1 MLSNKEISKILKL
14 AQQLFELH
22 GANPFKVKGYASAI
36 YTVEQASSPVADFA
50 KNDDLPRIGIKGKMA
65 DKINVILETG
75 TFPELDELIE
85 TTPKGVIEVLNV
97 KGLGA
102 KKVKTL
108 WEEYQ
113 IDSVEKLK
121 EACEKGELASMKGFG
136 EKTQAKILE
145 GILFSESQ
153 HGFFMYA
160 EILPTANEIKDS
172 LTQFSKSVT
181 LTGDIARQ
189 LPVVEVIQFVCEK
202 SNNIINDINSLER
215 LVYNQKES
223 GPFCWRGTD
232 TISGATIEIILSKN
246 LINDIIVHSSS
257 EEHLSLTLNNGQP
270 IYKELN
276 TTIYESEVQFYNQFG
291 FHTIPSYCRE
301 GQIENLFKQ
310 DKEIPAL
317 IQPNEMVGTLHNHST
332 YSDGKHTLEE
342 MANKCIELGLTYF
355 GISDH
360 SKTATYAR
368 GLDENRIL
376 LQHEEIDKLNAG
388 YDNFKIFKGIES
400 DILTDG
406 SLDYAE
412 DVLKSFD
419 FIVASIH
426 SGLEMDIN
434 KATNRLIT
442 AIENPYTTILGH
454 PTGRLLT
461 RREGYPI
468 DHKKVIDACAENG
481 VVIEINANPWRL
493 DIDWTWVS
501 YCMEKGVMLSINP
514 DAHATDGLQ
523 DMYYGTLIGQK
534 GGLTKEMNLNSM
546 SLAQI
551 EAYFTKKK

>member
-1 MLSNKEISKILKL
+1 MLSNKEISRVLKL

-65 DKINVILETG
+65 DKINTILETG

-108 WEEYQ
+108 WEEHN

-121 EACEKGELASMKGFG
+121 EACEQGELASMKGFG

-153 HGFFMYA
+153 QGFFMYA
-160 EILPTANEIKDS
+160 EIMPTANELKEELSKISDS
-172 LTQFSKSVT
+172 ISF
-181 LTGDIARQ
+181 TGDIARQ
-189 LPVVEVIQFVCEK
+189 LPVVETIQFVCKK
-202 SNNIINDINSLER
+202 SPDTTNNINTLER
-215 LVYNQKES
+215 LEYNKKES
-223 GPFCWRGTD
+223 GPFVWRGKD
-232 TISGATIEIILSKN
+232 TISGASIEIILSTS
-246 LINDIIVHSSS
+246 LVNDTITHSSS
-257 EEHLSLTLNNGQP
+257 EEHLSLTLNNGKS
-270 IYKELN
+270 IYKELSS
-276 TTIYESEVQFYNQFG
+276 TPYESETQFYNQFG
-291 FHTIPSYCRE
+291 FHLIPSYCRE
-301 GQIENLFKQ
+301 GQIEHLFKQ
-310 DKEIPAL
+310 DKEALTL
-317 IQPNEMVGTLHNHST
+317 IQPTDMVGTLHNHST
-332 YSDGKHTLEE
+332 YSDGKHTLAE
-342 MANKCIELGLTYF
+342 MANKCIELGLTYL

-368 GLDENRIL
+368 GLDESRIIQ
-376 LQHEEIDKLNAG
+376 QHEEIDKLNAG

-406 SLDYAE
+406 SLDYAD

-468 DHKKVIDACAENG
+468 DHKKVIDACADNN
-481 VVIEINANPWRL
+481 VVIEINSNPWRL
-493 DIDWTWVS
+493 DIDWKWVS
-501 YCMEKGVMLSINP
+501 YCIEKGVMLSINP
-514 DAHATDGLQ
+514 DAHEMDGFH
-523 DMYYGTLIGQK
+523 DMYFGTLIGQK

-546 SLAQI
+546 SLEQI
-551 EAYFTKKK
+551 ETYFSKKK